1 LTLNQHLTG
10 FLILQRHLAGL
21 DRFGTLA
28 PTEKLVRLEK
38 FARTHTRFAP
48 TKTFHLSPAVP
59 EVSMRDEDAFTKQF
73 DWQLTQRIF
82 KYLRPYLWAV
92 VVALLLALIGSV
104 TNRMYPYLQG
114 LVIDNYLKPVA
125 GSSFTKLTLDERWN
139 GIVLIGI
146 TIAVIAILEFAARYA
161 FNYLLTWMGQNVL
174 FDVRADL
181 FAKLQRLPLAYFDRN
196 PVGRLITRVTSD
208 VDAIN
213 NFITDGLM
221 TMVSSVFVVTGTAVL
236 MFLLNPKLALVTLAV
251 VPILFVALRFFQT
264 QFRLAYREIR
274 IKQAIVN
281 TYLNEN
287 ITGMGTVQI
296 FNREARNKRD
306 FDTLNKDFRGA
317 YLNSVK
323 WYSYFFPTVGIIG
336 QFALAVVIWVGGG
349 DAVSGAVTIGTLYAF
364 TRYVFDFF
372 HPLEDLSNVL
382 NTLQAAMASAERI
395 FGILDEPEVV
405 TDKEN
410 AKVLEGGFRGE
421 VMFKDVWFSYKPVGE
436 KVTAQDW
443 VLRGINFHVK
453 PGESVA
459 FVGATGAGKT
469 SVISLISR
477 FYDIQQGSV
486 TVDGVDVRD
495 YRQRDLRKH
504 IGVVLQDVYLF
515 SGTFESNLRMNDES
529 IPFERIVQACKYVG
543 VDEFIMSLPDGYKTE
558 VRERGATLS
567 TGQKQL
573 LAFARALI
581 QNPDILLVLDEATA
595 NIDTESELQIQDAL
609 AKVMHGRTSI
619 VIAHRLS
626 TIKNCDRIIVMRKG
640 KIVEEGNHA
649 QLLEQ
654 NGYYAKLYKLQYA
667 DQELIGS

>member
-1 LTLNQHLTG
+1 
-10 FLILQRHLAGL
+10 
-21 DRFGTLA
+21 
-28 PTEKLVRLEK
+28 
-38 FARTHTRFAP
+38 
-48 TKTFHLSPAVP
+48 
-59 EVSMRDEDAFTKQF
+59 MRDEDAFTKQF

-92 VVALLLALIGSV
+92 VIALLLALIGSV

-139 GIVLIGI
+139 GIVIIGI
-146 TIAVIAILEFAARYA
+146 TIAVIAILEFVARYA

-221 TMVSSVFVVTGTAVL
+221 TMVSSIFVVTGTAIL

-251 VPILFVALRFFQT
+251 VPILFAALRFFQT

-306 FDTLNKDFRGA
+306 FDILNKDFRGA

-336 QFALAVVIWVGGG
+336 QFALAIVIWVGGG

-395 FGILDEPEVV
+395 FGVLDEPEIVN
-405 TDKEN
+405 DKPD

-421 VMFKDVWFSYKPVGE
+421 VAFKDVWFSYKPVGE
-436 KVTAQDW
+436 EVTAQDW
-443 VLRGINFHVK
+443 VLRGINFQVK

-486 TVDGVDVRD
+486 SVDGVDVRD

-529 IPFERIVQACKYVG
+529 IPLERIVQACKYVG

-640 KIVEEGNHA
+640 KIVEEGSHA

-667 DQELIGS
+667 DQEFAGA

>member
-1 LTLNQHLTG
+1 
-10 FLILQRHLAGL
+10 
-21 DRFGTLA
+21 
-28 PTEKLVRLEK
+28 
-38 FARTHTRFAP
+38 
-48 TKTFHLSPAVP
+48 
-59 EVSMRDEDAFTKQF
+59 MRDEDAFTKQF
-73 DWQLTQRIF
+73 DWQITQRIF

-146 TIAVIAILEFAARYA
+146 TIAMIAILEFVARYA

-221 TMVSSVFVVTGTAVL
+221 TMVSSVFVVTGTAIL

-251 VPILFVALRFFQT
+251 VPILFAALRFFQT

-306 FDTLNKDFRGA
+306 FDVLNKDFLGA

-336 QFALAVVIWVGGG
+336 QFALAIVIWVGGG

-405 TDKEN
+405 TDKPD

-421 VMFKDVWFSYKPVGE
+421 VAFKDVWFSYKPVGE
-436 KVTAQDW
+436 EVTAQDW

-529 IPFERIVQACKYVG
+529 IPLERIVQACKYVG